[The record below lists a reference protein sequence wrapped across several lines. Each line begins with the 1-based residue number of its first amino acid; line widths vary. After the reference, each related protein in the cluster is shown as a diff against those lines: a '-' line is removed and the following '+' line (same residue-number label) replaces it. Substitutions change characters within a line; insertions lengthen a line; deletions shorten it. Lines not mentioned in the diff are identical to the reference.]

1 MTLCLTSLFIT
12 TNQYLSH
19 LKRKVYSLRVTL
31 FWLNIHNFQMRYLC
45 TSCQYQTVN
54 KQCYLEHLEIKHD
67 SKNLKIESSSKIP
80 KHVCLQ
86 CDYQTDKKQ
95 LLKMHQL
102 VHLDIKLWQCSQCNY
117 KTSREC
123 NLTCH
128 TKSIHENF
136 RYQCDICPYTTTRT
150 SYLKDHL
157 RFLHKEPINRTKTDE
172 Q

>member
-1 MTLCLTSLFIT
+1 
-12 TNQYLSH
+12 
-19 LKRKVYSLRVTL
+19 
-31 FWLNIHNFQMRYLC
+31 
-45 TSCQYQTVN
+45 
-54 KQCYLEHLEIKHD
+54 
-67 SKNLKIESSSKIP
+67 
-80 KHVCLQ
+80 
-86 CDYQTDKKQ
+86 
-95 LLKMHQL
+95 MHQL

-123 NLTCH
+123 NLTRH

-157 RFLHKEPINRTKTDE
+157 RFLHKEPINRTTTDE